1 MDQQMDIYVNE
12 EGPFGYSGKRK
23 SLAKSSENIYES
35 LKPNRT
41 RPALSVAE
49 DVKKSSCRAAAV
61 CLGVLCLLLLT
72 GLVTLVCLL
81 IKGNS
86 EWEMKMVLLHNSFT
100 NLTQERDQLQTS
112 YTNLTKGRD
121 QLQTSYNNLNQE
133 RDQFQKRVED
143 IAKEIIDLRKKLQ
156 DQYNKQGWVYFSGS
170 FYHVSSTKKS
180 WQESRDD
187 CVQKGAD
194 LVIINSREEQEFMK
208 RFPKPRWIGL
218 TDRETEGRWKWV
230 DGTLLS
236 QSYWILSEPNGH
248 MLRDEDCAE
257 ISNHLFNSWNDDLC
271 NSEKFWICEMTSLL

>member
-1 MDQQMDIYVNE
+1 
-12 EGPFGYSGKRK
+12 
-23 SLAKSSENIYES
+23 
-35 LKPNRT
+35 
-41 RPALSVAE
+41 
-49 DVKKSSCRAAAV
+49 AAV

-72 GLVTLVCLL
+72 GLVTLVY
-81 IKGNS
+81 
-86 EWEMKMVLLHNSFT
+86 
-100 NLTQERDQLQTS
+100 QLQTS

-156 DQYNKQGWVYFSGS
+156 GWVYFSGS

-194 LVIINSREEQEFMK
+194 LVIINSREEQVTC
-208 RFPKPRWIGL
+208 PRWIGL